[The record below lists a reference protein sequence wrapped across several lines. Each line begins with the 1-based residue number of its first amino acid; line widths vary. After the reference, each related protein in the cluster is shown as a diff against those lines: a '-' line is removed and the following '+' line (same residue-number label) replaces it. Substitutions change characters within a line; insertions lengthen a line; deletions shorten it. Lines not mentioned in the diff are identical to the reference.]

1 MKYRWI
7 VLCVAVAATLPLSV
21 TESKYVME
29 ETIGTGR
36 LVVKPKSPEIRLSLS
51 NITGMEFQ
59 TYDSS
64 EEYICQ
70 VFLNTVAGYILPET
84 IMVITDYEAVY
95 FINTNGESNP
105 EGADFYME
113 GVDSGTLVLSQKMF
127 TQSPSYIEVFGSGVE
142 LVPEVPI
149 LPVEP
154 IDPPDAGGSTGGS
167 EGGSTGG
174 SDSGST
180 GGSEGGSTGD
190 SDSGSTGGSDSG
202 STGDSDSGSTG
213 GSEGGSTGDS
223 DSGST
228 GGSEGGSTGGSDSG
242 STGGSEGGSTGD
254 SDSGSTGG
262 SDSGSTGDSDSGSAG
277 GSDSGST
284 RGSDSGSASSVNGSS
299 SSSEG

>member
-7 VLCVAVAATLPLSV
+7 VLCVVVAITLPLSV

-51 NITGMEFQ
+51 NITGMEFE

-64 EEYICQ
+64 EEYTCE
-70 VFLNTVAGYILPET
+70 VVLYTDAGYTLPEM
-84 IMVITDYEAVY
+84 IIIIADYGDDYVIY
-95 FINTNGESNP
+95 TNGVDNP
-105 EGADFYME
+105 EGADFYM
-113 GVDSGTLVLSQKMF
+113 DDIYSGTLCISQKMF
-127 TQSPSYIEVFGSGVE
+127 TQSPSYIEVFADGVE
-142 LVPEVPI
+142 VVLDEPI

-167 EGGSTGG
+167 DSGSTGG

-202 STGDSDSGSTG
+202 STG
-213 GSEGGSTGDS
+213 
-223 DSGST
+223 
-228 GGSEGGSTGGSDSG
+228 
-242 STGGSEGGSTGD
+242 GSEGGSTGD

-262 SDSGSTGDSDSGSAG
+262 SDSGSTSGSDSGSTG

-284 RGSDSGSASSVNGSS
+284 GGSDSGSASSVNGSS

>member
-29 ETIGTGR
+29 ESIGTGH
-36 LVVKPKSPEIRLSLS
+36 LVVKPKMPKMELFLS
-51 NITGMEFQ
+51 NMEGIEFG

-64 EEYICQ
+64 EEYTCQ
-70 VFLNTVAGYILPET
+70 VFLYADAGYTLPET
-84 IMVITDYEAVY
+84 IMIITDYEAVY
-95 FINTNGESNP
+95 FINTSGVDNP

-113 GVDSGTLVLSQKMF
+113 DIYGGTLVISQKMF
-127 TQSPSYIEVFGSGVE
+127 TQSPSYIEVFADGVE
-142 LVPEVPI
+142 VVLDEPI

-180 GGSEGGSTGD
+180 GGS
-190 SDSGSTGGSDSG
+190 DSGSAGGSEG
-202 STGDSDSGSTG
+202 GSTG
-213 GSEGGSTGDS
+213 GSEGGSTGD
-223 DSGST
+223 
-228 GGSEGGSTGGSDSG
+228 SDSG

-262 SDSGSTGDSDSGSAG
+262 SDSGSTGGSESGSTG

-284 RGSDSGSASSVNGSS
+284 GGSDSGSTSGSDSGSTGGSDSGSTGGSDSGSTSSVNGSS

>member
-29 ETIGTGR
+29 ETVGTGY
-36 LVVKPKSPEIRLSLS
+36 LVVKPKIPETRLSLS

-70 VFLNTVAGYILPET
+70 VFLNTAAGYILPET

-113 GVDSGTLVLSQKMF
+113 GVDSGTLVISQKMF
-127 TQSPSYIEVFGSGVE
+127 TQSPSYIEVFADGVE
-142 LVPEVPI
+142 VVLDEPI

-167 EGGSTGG
+167 DSGSTGG

-190 SDSGSTGGSDSG
+190 SDSGNTGGSDSGNTGGSDSGSTGGSDSG
-202 STGDSDSGSTG
+202 STGGSDS
-213 GSEGGSTGDS
+213 
-223 DSGST
+223 
-228 GGSEGGSTGGSDSG
+228 GSTGGSDSG
-242 STGGSEGGSTGD
+242 STGGSESGSTGGSD
-254 SDSGSTGG
+254 SGSTSGSDSGSTGG
-262 SDSGSTGDSDSGSAG
+262 SDSGSTG
-277 GSDSGST
+277 
-284 RGSDSGSASSVNGSS
+284 GSDSGSASSVNGSS

>member
-7 VLCVAVAATLPLSV
+7 VLCVVVAITLPLSV

-51 NITGMEFQ
+51 NITGMEFEK
-59 TYDSS
+59 YDSS
-64 EEYICQ
+64 EEYTCE
-70 VFLNTVAGYILPET
+70 VVLYTDAGYTLPEMIIIT
-84 IMVITDYEAVY
+84 ADYGDDYVIY
-95 FINTNGESNP
+95 TNGVDNP
-105 EGADFYME
+105 EGADFYM
-113 GVDSGTLVLSQKMF
+113 DDIYSGTLCISQKMF
-127 TQSPSYIEVFGSGVE
+127 TQSPSYIEVFADGVE
-142 LVPEVPI
+142 VVLDEPI

-167 EGGSTGG
+167 DSGSTGGSDSGSAGGFDSGSTGG

-180 GGSEGGSTGD
+180 GGSDSGNTGG

-202 STGDSDSGSTG
+202 STGGSDS
-213 GSEGGSTGDS
+213 
-223 DSGST
+223 
-228 GGSEGGSTGGSDSG
+228 GSTGGSDSG
-242 STGGSEGGSTGD
+242 STSG

-262 SDSGSTGDSDSGSAG
+262 SDSGSTG
-277 GSDSGST
+277 
-284 RGSDSGSASSVNGSS
+284 GSDSGSASSVNGSS